1 MAPATSLRDQARA
14 LRDLAL
20 GFSDAEICGQLM
32 DLAQKCEALADNI
45 AKKSMQRL
53 TQPS

>member
-1 MAPATSLRDQARA
+1 MAPVTRLRDQARA

-20 GFSDAEICGQLM
+20 DFSDPEFCGQLM
-32 DLAQKCEALADNI
+32 DLAQKCEALADSI

-53 TQPS
+53 AQPS